1 MAPAKFRAVWL
12 REWISRIDGNSVY
25 TTDGK
30 VIFCE
35 ACQQKAPA
43 TQFFQLMMQM
53 MLSVLRRVK
62 NVSITQHGKTW
73 LTFIPILE
81 VNILYTKLFIY
92 IKELPQSI
100 VRLEKQGLSIHEA
113 LEVFANVRNQLD
125 SAIGDKSARIREKFS
140 FILSNNPGIEIFSQI
155 CLILS
160 GQNTLCDIS
169 PTLLPYYKFAPLT
182 STDVERSFSIYKT
195 TLAENRMSF
204 SPKNLEKWLI
214 CNFNYE

>member
-1 MAPAKFRAVWL
+1 MLNSLGHVVLNTFDANDAVCI
-12 REWISRIDGNSVY
+12 EESKKCFDNS
-25 TTDGK
+25 
-30 VIFCE
+30 
-35 ACQQKAPA
+35 
-43 TQFFQLMMQM
+43 
-53 MLSVLRRVK
+53 
-62 NVSITQHGKTW
+62 TW
-73 LTFIPILE
+73 QDLA
-81 VNILYTKLFIY
+81 Y
-92 IKELPQSI
+92 IHSNFGELPQSI
-100 VRLEKQGLSIHEA
+100 VRLEKQGMSIHEA

-195 TLAENRMSF
+195 TLADNRMSF
-204 SPKNLEKWLI
+204 SPQNIEKWLI
-214 CNFNYE
+214 CNFNCE